1 MNQTAMEKLEV
12 RLLDS
17 ETLIEDLF
25 NDWSTL
31 VEQDLEE
38 GNEDVQRLHKRC
50 CDYLGRYVLRKVQGA
65 NE

>member
-1 MNQTAMEKLEV
+1 MKQTAMEKLEV
-12 RLLDS
+12 RLLVS

-25 NDWSTL
+25 NDWSKL
-31 VEQDLEE
+31 VEKDLEE
-38 GNEDVQRLHKRC
+38 GYVDVQRLHKRC